1 MKNMADAIESFIV
14 GQLLAASKNTGRNRK
29 LYCRTVTGSEQE
41 YGTGAAQRTGGPVI
55 LCAVPDQLCIEHPL
69 YPGKGV
75 SGGIPP
81 GQRGIYPY
89 RQDIACGRTAGRTDC
104 R

>member
-14 GQLLAASKNTGRNRK
+14 GQLLAASKNT
-29 LYCRTVTGSEQE
+29 
-41 YGTGAAQRTGGPVI
+41 VI

-75 SGGIPP
+75 SRGVPP